1 MSTEVEMTNVEDG
14 PGAVHENTTNHP
26 NELSEKD
33 RHVIQNGHVSNG
45 ELSQSPNG
53 TAPLPSIEKDA
64 ESSSSPQTADG
75 RVNSPKA
82 EVRVKI
88 ASSPIGSRRDG
99 HSKHSSQQPPA
110 HVTPE
115 SIKLDKEV
123 ARLKELLAETSP
135 EAAQK
140 VLKDKWRVFL
150 FDGYDEDHISFILRA
165 GLKNSNLPI
174 LERVLKDDSAFKEPF
189 AVMASKK
196 PNVIAKVLKSA
207 THTQLSS
214 NVPVRTLDRVI
225 VEHLKH
231 VPARTLIR
239 WMAEADRLGYKI
251 DDILDE
257 QDESVIP
264 NVPSRPQSRDSS
276 EVFEVVGPQP
286 HLDLAQP
293 FRDPL
298 LAEQEKNAAAAQHL
312 AMLKTAKN
320 NEVIAQA
327 RTVAASG
334 PFICPRCKAN
344 IPTFSGYN
352 YHTTKKVCTKDEP
365 SDGWKWKC
373 PNCVQGFTQKGGL
386 DYHSGKNVCRNE
398 NIVPTTSPSAAQLQ
412 HEARAAYPQQPQQ
425 PQQHPPPILPP
436 QRPQFTP
443 RPVQQPPPSYPP
455 QLPPGT
461 ALHAPQYPPQG
472 PPQFPQPPFSQPPPN
487 PQYQR
492 QPNPSSQIPP
502 SQPSAAQPPPSIPR
516 PPFIP
521 PASTPRGP
529 SKLPDDVRQSP
540 SELPPEKRAA
550 MDKEIQDAD
559 DKYEQQIA
567 AIPKDYTEEQRQ
579 ARMISLKNGVASKK
593 SQIRKSYGVTLRMR
607 ERDKQARKSAGM
619 STPPTNPRLEEY
631 RAQPPPRPN
640 SAGPVNGT
648 PTSTPPV
655 SGFSPI
661 NGTNSN
667 APTPPT
673 ATTNYGSGS
682 PKPQA
687 PWGSDISLGQ
697 YKSQYRPPPINA
709 AQRVQNSFTIPHP
722 NTLTHALESQP
733 APGYGVLRPN
743 NPPQQLTPSNYQQVT
758 SNKRRRT
765 SEDVGDAEPRGVT
778 NGERDQSGLAM
789 LPVRIEDA
797 ASKFPRKNPLLP
809 GQRRE
814 DGRGVSGG
822 DVPMTEAGSSTAVP
836 APAPAPVRR
845 GSKEVAITIISSSS
859 ESEGE
864 GNGKRGGGEGAG
876 SANL

>member
-1 MSTEVEMTNVEDG
+1 MTNVEDG
-14 PGAVHENTTNHP
+14 AVHQNTETTNQP
-26 NELSEKD
+26 NGLSEKLH
-33 RHVIQNGHVSNG
+33 HVTSNGHVTNG
-45 ELSQSPNG
+45 ASSHSPNG

-64 ESSSSPQTADG
+64 ESSSSPQTANG
-75 RVNSPKA
+75 QVNSPKA

-99 HSKHSSQQPPA
+99 HHSKHTSQQPPA
-110 HVTPE
+110 PVPSQ

-123 ARLKELLAETSP
+123 ARLKELLTETSS

-214 NVPVRTLDRVI
+214 NVPGATLDRVI

-298 LAEQEKNAAAAQHL
+298 LVEQEKNAAAAQHL
-312 AMLKTAKN
+312 AMLKAAKN

-327 RTVAASG
+327 RTVARSG

-365 SDGWKWKC
+365 PEGWKWKC

-386 DYHSGKNVCRNE
+386 DYHSANNVCRND
-398 NIVPTTSPSAAQLQ
+398 NVVPATSPSAAQLQ

-425 PQQHPPPILPP
+425 PPPPILPP
-436 QRPQFTP
+436 QRPPFTP
-443 RPVQQPPPSYPP
+443 RPVQQPGPPSHPA
-455 QLPPGT
+455 QVPPG
-461 ALHAPQYPPQG
+461 AASHASQYPIQG
-472 PPQFPQPPFSQPPPN
+472 PPQSSQRPFSQPPPN

-502 SQPSAAQPPPSIPR
+502 SQQGAAQPPASVPR

-529 SKLPDDVRQSP
+529 AKLPDDVRQSP
-540 SELPPEKRAA
+540 SELPLEKRAA

-619 STPPTNPRLEEY
+619 STPPANPRLEEY
-631 RAQPPPRPN
+631 RSRPLPRPN
-640 SAGPVNGT
+640 SGGPVSGT
-648 PTSTPPV
+648 PKSTPPV

-661 NGTNSN
+661 NGNKNN
-667 APTPPT
+667 APAPPT
-673 ATTNYGSGS
+673 APNNYGSGS
-682 PKPQA
+682 PNPQA

-743 NPPQQLTPSNYQQVT
+743 HPPQQLTPSNYQQVA

-765 SEDVGDAEPRGVT
+765 SEDVG
-778 NGERDQSGLAM
+778 GEREEKEQGGLAI
-789 LPVRIEDA
+789 LPVRVEDA
-797 ASKFPRKNPLLP
+797 ASKFPAKNPLP
-809 GQRRE
+809 QGQKRE
-814 DGRGVSGG
+814 DGQGVGG
-822 DVPMTEAGSSTAVP
+822 DVPMTEAGSSAAVP
-836 APAPAPVRR
+836 APAPAPVRS
-845 GSKEVAITIISSSS
+845 GSKEAAITISSSSS

-864 GNGKRGGGEGAG
+864 GNEKRGGGEGAG
-876 SANL
+876 SANG

>member
-1 MSTEVEMTNVEDG
+1 MSDSPTSPEVEMTNVEDG
-14 PGAVHENTTNHP
+14 AVHQNTTNHP

-33 RHVIQNGHVSNG
+33 RHVIINGHVTNG
-45 ELSQSPNG
+45 ESHSPNG

-75 RVNSPKA
+75 QMNSPKA

-99 HSKHSSQQPPA
+99 HLKHTSQQPPA
-110 HVTPE
+110 HLTPE

-123 ARLKELLAETSP
+123 ARLKDLLAETSP

-189 AVMASKK
+189 ALMASKK

-214 NVPVRTLDRVI
+214 NVPVGTLDRVI
-225 VEHLKH
+225 IEHLKH

-298 LAEQEKNAAAAQHL
+298 LAEQEKIAAAAQHL
-312 AMLKTAKN
+312 AMLKAAKN

-327 RTVAASG
+327 RTVAGSG

-365 SDGWKWKC
+365 PDGWKWKC
-373 PNCVQGFTQKGGL
+373 PDCVQGFTQKGGL
-386 DYHSGKNVCRNE
+386 DYHSGKNVCRND
-398 NIVPTTSPSAAQLQ
+398 NIVPATSPSVAQLQ

-425 PQQHPPPILPP
+425 PPPPILPP
-436 QRPQFTP
+436 QRPPFTP
-443 RPVQQPPPSYPP
+443 RPVQQPVPPSYPT
-455 QLPPGT
+455 QLPPIT
-461 ALHAPQYPPQG
+461 APHVSQYIPIQG
-472 PPQFPQPPFSQPPPN
+472 PPQFSQPPPN

-492 QPNPSSQIPP
+492 QPNPSSQVPP
-502 SQPSAAQPPPSIPR
+502 SQQSAAR

-529 SKLPDDVRQSP
+529 GKLPDDVRQSP

-579 ARMISLKNGVASKK
+579 ARMTSLKNGVASKK

-640 SAGPVNGT
+640 SGGPVNGT
-648 PTSTPPV
+648 PISTPPV

-661 NGTNSN
+661 NGNKNN

-673 ATTNYGSGS
+673 ATNNYGSGS

-722 NTLTHALESQP
+722 NTLTHALEAQP

-765 SEDVGDAEPRGVT
+765 SEDVGGAEPRGVT
-778 NGERDQSGLAM
+778 NGERDQGGLAM
-789 LPVRIEDA
+789 LPVRVEDA

-814 DGRGVSGG
+814 DAA
-822 DVPMTEAGSSTAVP
+822 DVPMTEASAAGIP

-845 GSKEVAITIISSSS
+845 GSKEAAITIISSSS

-864 GNGKRGGGEGAG
+864 GNRKRGGGEGTE
-876 SANL
+876 

>member
-1 MSTEVEMTNVEDG
+1 MSDSSPSTEVEMTNAED
-14 PGAVHENTTNHP
+14 GAVHQNTTNHP
-26 NELSEKD
+26 NEPSEKEY
-33 RHVIQNGHVSNG
+33 HVTTNGHVTNG
-45 ELSQSPNG
+45 ELSHSPNG

-64 ESSSSPQTADG
+64 ESSSSPQTTDG
-75 RVNSPKA
+75 QMNSPKV

-99 HSKHSSQQPPA
+99 HSKHPSQQAPA
-110 HVTPE
+110 HVTSE

-165 GLKNSNLPI
+165 GLKNSSLPI

-214 NVPVRTLDRVI
+214 NVPVGTLDRVI
-225 VEHLKH
+225 IEHLKH

-293 FRDPL
+293 FRDPI

-312 AMLKTAKN
+312 AMLKTAKS

-327 RTVAASG
+327 RTVAGSG
-334 PFICPRCKAN
+334 PFICPKCKAN

-352 YHTTKKVCTKDEP
+352 YHTTKKVCTKAEP
-365 SDGWKWKC
+365 ADGWKWKC
-373 PNCVQGFTQKGGL
+373 DNCIQFFTQKGGL
-386 DYHSGKNVCRNE
+386 DYHAAKNVCRNDS
-398 NIVPTTSPSAAQLQ
+398 IVRATSPSAV
-412 HEARAAYPQQPQQ
+412 HVVAYLPQPA
-425 PQQHPPPILPP
+425 PPILPP
-436 QRPQFTP
+436 QRPLFTP
-443 RPVQQPPPSYPP
+443 RPVQQSGPPSYPTHIA
-455 QLPPGT
+455 PGT
-461 ALHAPQYPPQG
+461 APHASQYPIQG
-472 PPQFPQPPFSQPPPN
+472 PPQFSQPPFPQPPLN
-487 PQYQR
+487 PQYQM
-492 QPNPSSQIPP
+492 QPNPSSQITP
-502 SQPSAAQPPPSIPR
+502 SQQSAARPTPSIPR

-521 PASTPRGP
+521 PASTPRGLG
-529 SKLPDDVRQSP
+529 KLPDDVRQSP

-619 STPPTNPRLEEY
+619 STPPTNPRLDEY

-640 SAGPVNGT
+640 SGGPVNGT

-661 NGTNSN
+661 NGNKNN

-673 ATTNYGSGS
+673 APNSYGSGS

-687 PWGSDISLGQ
+687 PWESDISLGQ
-697 YKSQYRPPPINA
+697 YKSQYRPPPVNA
-709 AQRVQNSFTIPHP
+709 AQRVQNSFTTPHP
-722 NTLTHALESQP
+722 NTLTHTLESQP
-733 APGYGVLRPN
+733 APAYGVLRPN
-743 NPPQQLTPSNYQQVT
+743 DPPQHMTPSNYQQVT

-765 SEDVGDAEPRGVT
+765 SGDESRGEKEKE
-778 NGERDQSGLAM
+778 NGGLAM
-789 LPVRIEDA
+789 LPVRVEDA

-814 DGRGVSGG
+814 DAV
-822 DVPMTEAGSSTAVP
+822 DVPMTEAGSSNTVP
-836 APAPAPVRR
+836 APAPAPVPVRR
-845 GSKEVAITIISSSS
+845 GSKEAAVTINISSSS
-859 ESEGE
+859 ESEGDGE
-864 GNGKRGGGEGAG
+864 GDDEGDGKGGKRGKGAG
-876 SANL
+876 STNEL